1 MEWEFG
7 LLEMFQTLHRPWLDA
22 VMILITSLGNG
33 GFVWV
38 ALGVLFLCFKKTRRM
53 GMAMAISL
61 VLGLLVGNVC
71 IKNLVAR
78 SRPCWI
84 RPEVEMLISVPKDFS
99 FPSGHTMASFEGAM
113 SIWYCHKKWGA
124 AALILAGLIACS
136 RMYLF
141 VHFPTDILAGLL
153 LGLLHAW
160 IARKLVEC
168 DWRIRRDF

>member
-1 MEWEFG
+1 MLFRS
-7 LLEMFQTLHRPWLDA
+7 HRPWLDA

-38 ALGVLFLCFKKTRRM
+38 ALGVLLLCFKKTRRM

-113 SIWYCHKKWGA
+113 SIWYSHKKWGV

-141 VHFPTDILAGLL
+141 VHFPTDILVGLL
-153 LGLLHAW
+153 LGLFHAW
-160 IARKLVEC
+160 IARKLVER